1 MKNKTIIL
9 ILALLIL
16 LVFSGVVF
24 PAQQSSNQATTKRFA
39 MVVGANNGGPDRVQ
53 LKYAVSD
60 AKSLL
65 KVLKDM
71 GGVTQDDCIL
81 LADPDRKTLF
91 LEMKKLGEKINK
103 ARSQYRRVEVIFY
116 YSGHSDEQNILL
128 DREKVSYKDYR
139 DAITGIDADVRIAVL
154 DSCASGAFTRI
165 KGGKKTSPFLIDTA
179 YDMKGFAFMTSSSSD
194 EASQE
199 SDRLRGSFFT
209 HYLVSGLRGAADM
222 TQDGRITLSEAYHF
236 AFSETL
242 AQTEK
247 TMSGPQHPNYNIQ
260 MSGTGDVVMTDI
272 RESSAQL
279 VINKNISGKIFI
291 HNRNQN
297 DALVLELTKPFG
309 RDIKL
314 GLEQGKYRVIN
325 IRAERVYE
333 AEIQLKETERFELNR
348 DQFTKTDKIYTKA
361 RGDVRPHIQ
370 SKKEAFFKGRRGI
383 NLFLAMKNST
393 KVFSDEH
400 GNETSF
406 KIGFS
411 LKIPLYFC
419 IIQRRHEDEI
429 AYQALEL
436 RYAFAPWRRYH
447 LQAGLRM
454 GVMEENDRYFQFFSP
469 KIRLMMNLGRFFR
482 VGFGISYPAFV
493 SSSSGLN
500 RRFLTEFCLE
510 WGR

>member
-9 ILALLIL
+9 ILAALIF
-16 LVFSGVVF
+16 LVFSGVVL
-24 PAQQSSNQATTKRFA
+24 PGEQSSNPATTRRFA
-39 MVVGANNGGPDRVQ
+39 MVVGANNGGPDRVK

-60 AKSLL
+60 AESLL

-71 GGVTQDDCIL
+71 GGVTPDDSTL

-103 ARSQYRRVEVIFY
+103 ARAEFRRVEVIFY

-128 DREKVSYKDYR
+128 GQEKVSYKDYR
-139 DAITGIDADVRIAVL
+139 EAITGMDADVRIAVL
-154 DSCASGAFTRI
+154 DSCASGAFTRV

-179 YDMKGFAFMTSSSSD
+179 YDMKGFAFMTSSASD

-199 SDRLRGSFFT
+199 SDSLKASFFT

-242 AQTEK
+242 ARTEK
-247 TMSGPQHPNYNIQ
+247 TMSGPQHPNYDIR

-272 RESSAQL
+272 RESSALL
-279 VINKNISGKIFI
+279 VIDKNISGRIFI
-291 HNRNQN
+291 HNRDQN

-325 IRAERVYE
+325 IREERVYE
-333 AEIQLKETERFELNR
+333 AEIYLKETELFELNR
-348 DQFTKTDKIYTKA
+348 DQFAKTDKIYTRV
-361 RGDVRPHIQ
+361 RGDKTAHIR
-370 SKKEAFFKGRRGI
+370 SKKEAFFKGRSGI
-383 NLFLAMKNST
+383 NLFLGMRLSPKE
-393 KVFSDEH
+393 FSNEK
-400 GNETSF
+400 GNEISF

-411 LKIPLYFC
+411 LKAPLYFS
-419 IIQRRHEDEI
+419 IFQREHDNKSY
-429 AYQALEL
+429 AGLEL
-436 RYAFAPWRRYH
+436 QYAFAPWRKYY
-447 LQAGLRM
+447 LQAGLKV
-454 GVMEENDRYFQFFSP
+454 GIVEENNNNFPVFTP
-469 KIRLMMNLGRFFR
+469 KIRLMMNLSRFLR
-482 VGFGISYPAFV
+482 VGMGIYYPIADIDA
-493 SSSSGLN
+493 GLN
-500 RRFLTEFCLE
+500 RRVFTEFCFE
-510 WGR
+510 WGK

>member
-9 ILALLIL
+9 ILVLLIF
-16 LVFSGVVF
+16 LVFCGVVF
-24 PAQQSSNQATTKRFA
+24 PTEKSSNQATTKRFA

-71 GGVTQDDCIL
+71 GGVTPDDSTL

-91 LEMKKLGEKINK
+91 LEMKKLREKINK
-103 ARSQYRRVEVIFY
+103 ATSEYRRVEVIFY

-128 DREKVSYKDYR
+128 GREKVSYKDYR
-139 DAITGIDADVRIAVL
+139 DAITGMDADVRIAVL

-199 SDRLRGSFFT
+199 SDRLRASFFT
-209 HYLVSGLRGAADM
+209 HFLVSGLRGAADM

-247 TMSGPQHPNYNIQ
+247 TMSGPQHPNYNIR

-291 HNRNQN
+291 HNRDQN

-333 AEIQLKETERFELNR
+333 AEIYLKDTERFELNR
-348 DQFTKTDKIYTKA
+348 DHFAKTKKIYTKA
-361 RGDVRPHIQ
+361 RGDYRAHIQ
-370 SKKEAFFKGRRGI
+370 SRKEAFFKGRRRI
-383 NLFLAMKNST
+383 NLFLGMRIIPKE
-393 KVFSDEH
+393 FSGQE
-400 GNETSF
+400 GNVMLF

-411 LKIPLYFC
+411 LKTPLYFS
-419 IIQRRHEDEI
+419 IFQRKHGDKR
-429 AYQALEL
+429 YGGLEFQ
-436 RYAFAPWRRYH
+436 YAFAPWRKYY
-447 LQAGLRM
+447 LQAGLRV
-454 GVMEENDRYFQFFSP
+454 GIIEEDNENFPVFTP
-469 KIRLMMNLGRFFR
+469 KIRLMMKLSRFLR
-482 VGFGISYPAFV
+482 VGMGIYYPIVDIDAGLYRRV
-493 SSSSGLN
+493 S
-500 RRFLTEFCLE
+500 TEFSFE

>member
-1 MKNKTIIL
+1 MKNKTIIS
-9 ILALLIL
+9 ILAVLIFL
-16 LVFSGVVF
+16 FCCGVVL
-24 PAQQSSNQATTKRFA
+24 PAEQSSNQATTKRFA
-39 MVVGANNGGPDRVQ
+39 LVVGANNGGPDRVK

-71 GGVTQDDCIL
+71 GGVTPDDSTL

-103 ARSQYRRVEVIFY
+103 ARSEYRRVEVIFY

-128 DREKVSYKDYR
+128 GQEKVSYKDYR
-139 DAITGIDADVRIAVL
+139 DAITGMDADVRIAVL

-179 YDMKGFAFMTSSSSD
+179 YDMKGFAFMTSSASD

-199 SDRLRGSFFT
+199 SDSLRASFFT

-247 TMSGPQHPNYNIQ
+247 TMSGPQHPNYNIR

-291 HNRNQN
+291 HNRDQN

-314 GLEQGKYRVIN
+314 GLEQGNYRVIN
-325 IRAERVYE
+325 IREERVYE
-333 AEIQLKETERFELNR
+333 AEIHLKDTELFELNR
-348 DQFTKTDKIYTKA
+348 DQFAKTDKIYTRA
-361 RGDVRPHIQ
+361 RGDVRAHIQ

-383 NLFLAMKNST
+383 NLFLRMKLQP
-393 KVFSDEH
+393 KEFF
-400 GNETSF
+400 NEQGIELAF

-411 LKIPLYFC
+411 LKAPLYFN
-419 IIQRRHEDEI
+419 IFQSKYDNKS
-429 AYQALEL
+429 YGGLEL
-436 RYAFAPWRRYH
+436 LYAFAPWRKYH
-447 LQAGLRM
+447 LQAGLKV
-454 GVMEENDRYFQFFSP
+454 GILEENNNNFPVFTP
-469 KIRLMMNLGRFFR
+469 KLRLMMNLSRFSR
-482 VGFGISYPAFV
+482 IGMAIYYPIVDIDA
-493 SSSSGLN
+493 GLN
-500 RRFLTEFCLE
+500 RKVWTEFCFE

>member
-1 MKNKTIIL
+1 MKKTIIIL
-9 ILALLIL
+9 ILAVLIF
-16 LVFSGVVF
+16 LVFSGVVL
-24 PAQQSSNQATTKRFA
+24 PEEQSSNQATTKRFA
-39 MVVGANNGGPDRVQ
+39 MVVGANNGGPDRVK

-71 GGVTQDDCIL
+71 GGVTPDDSTL

-91 LEMKKLGEKINK
+91 LEMKKLREKINK
-103 ARSQYRRVEVIFY
+103 ARSEYRRVEVVFY

-128 DREKVSYKDYR
+128 GQEKVSYKDYR
-139 DAITGIDADVRIAVL
+139 DAITGMDADVRIAVL
-154 DSCASGAFTRI
+154 DSCASGAFTRL

-199 SDRLRGSFFT
+199 SDNLKASFFT

-272 RESSAQL
+272 RESSALL
-279 VINKNISGKIFI
+279 VINKTISGRIFI
-291 HNRNQN
+291 HNRDQN

-333 AEIQLKETERFELNR
+333 AEIHLKETERFELNQ
-348 DQFTKTDKIYTKA
+348 DQFAKTNKIYTKA
-361 RGDVRPHIQ
+361 RGDVRAHIQ

-383 NLFLAMKNST
+383 NLFLAMKISP
-393 KVFSDEH
+393 KVFSDEQ
-400 GNETSF
+400 GNEMSF

-411 LKIPLYFC
+411 LKIPLYFS
-419 IIQRRHEDEI
+419 IIKRKHEDKE
-429 AYQALEL
+429 YGALEL
-436 RYAFAPWRRYH
+436 RYAFAPWRKYY

-454 GVMEENDRYFQFFSP
+454 EALAENNKYFQFFSP
-469 KIRLMMNLGRFFR
+469 KIRLMMNLGRFLR
-482 VGFGISYPAFV
+482 VGFGISYPIFV
-493 SSSSGLN
+493 HISAGLN
-500 RRFLTEFCLE
+500 RRVSTEFCFE